1 MPDGAELL
9 GGFALTLNTVQGDL
23 FSGLVLDSIFDQL

>member
-1 MPDGAELL
+1 MPDGDELL
-9 GGFALTLNTVQGDL
+9 GGFALTLNTEGDL